1 MSKFNYEPPAIHQKM
16 QWSYHQSVPNNLLQN
31 DIGEDVSIALKYKKK
46 NVDLI
51 DGNRRNEI
59 VTYVI
64 DNKRAFNYVREPKR
78 YIPYNVSKDAYDL
91 FFYNYGFKQY

>member
-1 MSKFNYEPPAIHQKM
+1 MSKFLYDPPAIPQKM

-46 NVDLI
+46 HVDLI

-64 DNKRAFNYVREPKR
+64 DNKRAFNYVREPKQ
-78 YIPYNVSKDAYDL
+78 YIPYNVPKDAYDL